1 MVPTKSRCRCC
12 SSTGGL
18 AFGRCASEPI
28 DAVAARLSASG
39 RRGRLRTFSFGAASA
54 KAAFYGGRASFSR
67 SSSSARSARIF
78 AAYGHDSP
86 SPDQEQETGAKRGQ
100 PSADVIR
107 RYLGKISRRLR
118 RVAPAAD
125 IRLRKSRSA
134 SAAQTAAPAQFSSP
148 PSRRDD
154 TLLEKQDGIA
164 SAIAHCKESIHRG
177 TCPSSS
183 AKFRVH

>member
-1 MVPTKSRCRCC
+1 
-12 SSTGGL
+12 
-18 AFGRCASEPI
+18 
-28 DAVAARLSASG
+28 
-39 RRGRLRTFSFGAASA
+39 
-54 KAAFYGGRASFSR
+54 
-67 SSSSARSARIF
+67 
-78 AAYGHDSP
+78 
-86 SPDQEQETGAKRGQ
+86 
-100 PSADVIR
+100 VIR

-154 TLLEKQDGIA
+154 TLLEQQDGIA

-177 TCPSSS
+177 TCPSS
-183 AKFRVH
+183 KFASTRPLTKQLF